1 MLNYH
6 IRDVFT
12 DRAFAGNP
20 LAIVMEADGLTGAQM
35 QAIATEFNLSETI
48 FVTAPTNPDHDAAVR
63 IFLPRAEIP
72 FAGHPVIGCALH
84 LSGGRDGRIALE
96 CQAGLVQV
104 EIADGRAELTA
115 PVLPRLIAGDVD
127 ATELAAALALAPE
140 DIGFGTHAPCRAEA
154 GPGFVFAP
162 LRDIAALERARPSG
176 DAFARITA
184 GLGKL
189 YAFAPDGGGFR
200 ARMFA
205 PEMGVPEDP
214 ATGSATV
221 ALAAPLLAAGVLR
234 PGENAFALRQG
245 VEMGRPSD
253 LGLRIDVANG
263 ALSRVCVSGRSAPVA
278 SGRIAIPPM

>member
-1 MLNYH
+1 MLSYH
-6 IRDVFT
+6 VRDVFT

-20 LAIVMEADGLTGAQM
+20 LAIVLDADGLTDAQM
-35 QAIATEFNLSETI
+35 QTIAAEFNLSETI
-48 FVTAPTNPDHDAAVR
+48 FVMAPANPDHDAAVR

-84 LSGGRDGRIALE
+84 LSGGRDGLIALE
-96 CQAGLVQV
+96 CQAGLVEV
-104 EIADGRAELTA
+104 RIVDGTAELTA
-115 PVLPRLIAGDVD
+115 PVLPRMVAGDVTTGD
-127 ATELAAALALAPE
+127 AAAALGLGAS
-140 DIGFGTHAPCRAEA
+140 DIGFGGHAPCRAEA
-154 GPGFVFAP
+154 GPGFVFVP

-176 DAFARITA
+176 DAFAALTA

-205 PEMGVPEDP
+205 PEMGIPEDP

-221 ALAAPLLAAGVLR
+221 TLAAPLLAAGALHE
-234 PGENAFALRQG
+234 GENAFALRQG

-253 LGLRIDVANG
+253 LGLRIDVADG
-263 ALSRVCVSGRSAPVA
+263 ALTRVRVSGRSAPVA
-278 SGRIAIPPM
+278 SGRIAIPSM